1 MLDKND
7 LKVLLD
13 IVDNHHFECEKWN
26 EKNGFHWPTKKYPLS
41 KLKTLLAIIDKLQTM
56 IKEME
61 GKQNGNN

>member
-7 LKVLLD
+7 LELLLD
-13 IVDNHHFECEKWN
+13 ILNNHSFDSEKMTLSNFQKLLVLDN
-26 EKNGFHWPTKKYPLS
+26 
-41 KLKTLLAIIDKLQTM
+41 KLTNM